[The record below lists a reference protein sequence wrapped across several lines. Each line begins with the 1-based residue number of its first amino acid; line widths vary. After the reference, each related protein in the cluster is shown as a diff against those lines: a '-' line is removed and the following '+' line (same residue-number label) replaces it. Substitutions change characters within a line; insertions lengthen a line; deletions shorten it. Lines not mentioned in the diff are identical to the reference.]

1 MSTNKDTFYDIK
13 ENNLA
18 DRQRLRTLTYVI
30 GANFVI
36 LLCIVFNWNWWEGCV
51 KVALIV
57 SICYLLFVCA
67 LHMVLEKQYNG
78 LFYEF
83 DTRNECWKD
92 YYESPYFVYDYPSPP
107 PTNNKDT
114 IVIRINST
122 DYAPIHNG
130 DYVLLSDGYC
140 MNDRYLKA
148 NNKNGSILELTDL
161 NNKDIYYSV
170 ESNEYGYR
178 LKFLKEKL
186 QEDNLTIIAVYN
198 KYGDIRWMKSD
209 KKTCPS
215 KWRKVLYEIKRWSE
229 RLLYIAMVIIP
240 IVVVLMQPTI
250 KL

>member
-92 YYESPYFVYDYPSPP
+92 YYEPEFDFKLSYRVSSRFFLSQQRHCPKLLRYPHPLQIHTPNNIHVSVLLARMPLLRPVPALRQPVEAAHKIPPSVVYRHRDLPKVD
-107 PTNNKDT
+107 TNNAETVVGLFVRRED
-114 IVIRINST
+114 IRHPHKGVGQMRDDRQDQAEQT
-122 DYAPIHNG
+122 VAPIGGAQHQG
-130 DYVLLSDGYC
+130 CVG
-140 MNDRYLKA
+140 
-148 NNKNGSILELTDL
+148 
-161 NNKDIYYSV
+161 
-170 ESNEYGYR
+170 
-178 LKFLKEKL
+178 
-186 QEDNLTIIAVYN
+186 
-198 KYGDIRWMKSD
+198 
-209 KKTCPS
+209 
-215 KWRKVLYEIKRWSE
+215 
-229 RLLYIAMVIIP
+229 
-240 IVVVLMQPTI
+240 
-250 KL
+250 